1 MAKKQIDS
9 DRWLFLV
16 LMIAC
21 IPFVHSQSIE
31 FYLLSS
37 SPTRAIQ
44 IEPPLKGADEDAD
57 LKLGKRKVDLL
68 EAKNAGE
75 SDGTVLFLKKRS
87 ELTDSLFY
95 LENNSLYLSPNGFAW
110 DFHFSSWQYG
120 KNSSVA
126 NKRIAILHQ
135 EP

>member
-21 IPFVHSQSIE
+21 IPFVHSQSTE

-37 SPTRAIQ
+37 SQTRAIQ
-44 IEPPLKGADEDAD
+44 IEPPLKSANEGDD
-57 LKLGKRKVDLL
+57 LKLGKRKEDFL
-68 EAKNAGE
+68 EAHNAGE
-75 SDGTVLFLKKRS
+75 SEKSVLFLKKRS

-95 LENNSLYLSPNGFAW
+95 LENNPHYLDPNGVAW
-110 DFHFSSWQYG
+110 DFRFSSWQYG